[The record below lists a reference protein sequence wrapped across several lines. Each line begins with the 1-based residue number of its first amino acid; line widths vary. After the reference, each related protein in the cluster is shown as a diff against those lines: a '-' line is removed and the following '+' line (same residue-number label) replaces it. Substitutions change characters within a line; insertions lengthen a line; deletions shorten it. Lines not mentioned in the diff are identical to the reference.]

1 MSRHSRSPVIASLAM
16 VLFVVALGA
25 QVDAAPRRNPT
36 THEVHKGQTLGKIA
50 KRYNV
55 TIAALCHANDVARR
69 KPLKLGQT
77 LCIPTRQDDG
87 GQQARAWCDER
98 KGKQAGKQAKAKAKP
113 AAQGPKSK
121 GAKTTGSKAKGPK
134 SKSGV
139 RWHRVYKGQ
148 HLGMIA
154 RRYNVTVDAIVAAN
168 EISKRAPIIPG
179 QQLIIPARAD
189 QDGSRAR
196 KLLDAGPPAERVSHK
211 ASKKK
216 SWSRYVRRPKR
227 RHFVTIVG
235 PSGRSWKGTVLTKN
249 GHVRRPARE
258 AFQHVLATGAGEEH
272 AIDGR
277 LIQLIAR
284 VSDTFG
290 GRTIKVASG
299 YRLRTITRSSR
310 HRFGRA
316 VDFVVA
322 GVPNR
327 AVVDYVKTFSKVGVG
342 YYPNSTFLHMDVR
355 DLWTH
360 WIDYAGPGQPP
371 RYAGFWTKH
380 GRTQ

>member
-1 MSRHSRSPVIASLAM
+1 MSPHSRSPVIATLAM

-25 QVDAAPRRNPT
+25 QVDAAPRRSPT
-36 THEVHKGQTLGKIA
+36 THEVYKGQTLGKIA

-55 TIAALCHANDVARR
+55 TIAAICHANDIARR
-69 KPLKLGQT
+69 QPLKLGQT
-77 LCIPTRQDDG
+77 LCIPTRQDG
-87 GQQARAWCDER
+87 GGEQARTWCDER
-98 KGKQAGKQAKAKAKP
+98 KGKQAKAKP
-113 AAQGPKSK
+113 RAKGPKPKSS
-121 GAKTTGSKAKGPK
+121 KTTGSKAKGTK
-134 SKSGV
+134 SRGAV

-179 QQLIIPARAD
+179 QQLIIPARDD

-196 KLLDAGPPAERVSHK
+196 KLLDAGPPAEKVSRK
-211 ASKKK
+211 ASKSK
-216 SWSRYVRRPKR
+216 SWSRYIRRPKR

-235 PSGRSWKGTVLTKN
+235 PSGRSWKGTVLTRN
-249 GHVRRPARE
+249 GHVRRAARE
-258 AFQHVLATGAGEEH
+258 AFQHVLATRAGEEH
-272 AIDGR
+272 AIDRR
-277 LIQLIAR
+277 LIKLIAR

-327 AVVDYVKTFSKVGVG
+327 AVVDYVKTFDKVGVG

-371 RYAGFWTKH
+371 RYAGFWTKR
-380 GRTQ
+380 GRAR

>member
-1 MSRHSRSPVIASLAM
+1 MSPCSRTPVLASLAIL
-16 VLFVVALGA
+16 LFVVLFGT
-25 QVDAAPRRNPT
+25 QGDAAPRRSPT
-36 THEVHKGQTLGKIA
+36 THKVYKGQTLGKIA
-50 KRYNV
+50 KRYNL
-55 TIAALCHANDVARR
+55 TIAALCHANDIPRR

-87 GQQARAWCDER
+87 GEKARAWCDER
-98 KGKQAGKQAKAKAKP
+98 KGKQAKTKP
-113 AAQGPKSK
+113 AAKGSKTKGSKTKGSKTK
-121 GAKTTGSKAKGPK
+121 GA
-134 SKSGV
+134 V
-139 RWHRVYKGQ
+139 VWHRVYKGQ

-179 QQLIIPARAD
+179 QQLIIPARD
-189 QDGSRAR
+189 DKDGSRAR
-196 KLLDAGPPAERVSHK
+196 KLLDAGPPAQKVGRKANKHK
-211 ASKKK
+211 T
-216 SWSRYVRRPKR
+216 WGRYIRRPKR

-235 PSGRSWKGTVLTKN
+235 PSGRSWKGTVLTNN
-249 GHVRRPARE
+249 GHVRRRARE
-258 AFQHVLATGAGEEH
+258 AFQHVLATRAGQEH
-272 AIDGR
+272 AIDPR
-277 LIQLIAR
+277 LIKLIAR

-299 YRLRTITRSSR
+299 YRLRTISRSSR

-327 AVVDYVKTFSKVGVG
+327 AVVDYVKTFDKVGVG

-355 DLWTH
+355 NLWTH

-371 RYAGFWTKH
+371 RYAGFWTKQ
-380 GRTQ
+380 GRAR